1 MPQSHAFLPNFGTYV
16 APTVLP
22 MSRPNTREVI
32 VIGDSDSDDSLQ
44 PSASSIVLV
53 DSIAR
58 IPSTAN
64 SNATSSRHP
73 DTPRGKSEPT
83 LCVTGLVP
91 SAETRQRQTRSLPH
105 NVIDVDADEL
115 SEDGPPV
122 RLQIVSNRMRLTN
135 NYPAK
140 AGQN

>member
-1 MPQSHAFLPNFGTYV
+1 
-16 APTVLP
+16 

-83 LCVTGLVP
+83 LCVTGLVS

>member
-1 MPQSHAFLPNFGTYV
+1 
-16 APTVLP
+16 

-32 VIGDSDSDDSLQ
+32 VIGDSDSDDNNLQ
-44 PSASSIVLV
+44 PSASSVVLV

-58 IPSTAN
+58 IPPTAN

-83 LCVTGLVP
+83 LCVAGLVP

-115 SEDGPPV
+115 SDGPPV
-122 RLQIVSNRMRLTN
+122 SFQITAFVLNRMRPTN